1 MITAMMVDEDP
12 PDEPRV
18 PVNFRLHP
26 SERDQVDAI
35 AAREQR
41 SRSQMIRY
49 WVIEGI
55 EHHERES

>member
-1 MITAMMVDEDP
+1 MPPGEDP
-12 PDEPRV
+12 EPRV

-26 SERDQVDAI
+26 AERDQVDAI

-49 WVIEGI
+49 WVLEGI
-55 EHHERES
+55 NRDTHTNEGES